1 MKEFQ
6 IINEFF
12 LDLAKKNSSSLNLND
27 DVFFYKNKKLAI
39 SVDTYVN
46 GNHFLNFNDPEL
58 VIKKIIRSSISDL
71 VCKGAKPKFYFISGS
86 GNKKYF
92 NKKNLYAITKAL
104 RSEQKKYDIKLSG
117 GDTVKS
123 KELSFTIIAIGF
135 SSNIVLRNKAKNND
149 HIYITGKI
157 GDSFIGLNCLK
168 KKINLTPKLKR
179 YFIQKYYLP
188 NIKYKFTNDL
198 LKFANTSIDVSDGLF
213 ADMDKLINSQNLK
226 YKLFLNNIPISN
238 YLKKI
243 LIEKKIAKSKV
254 VSNGDDYQILFTV
267 DPKKSRIIERL
278 AKKTNTKITKIG
290 FIDNSLKTSEII
302 DENGH
307 KILIKNKGY
316 EHLFWS

>member
-12 LDLAKKNSSSLNLND
+12 LDLAKNNRSSLNLND

-46 GNHFLNFNDPEL
+46 GNHFLNFNEPGL

-71 VCKGAKPKFYFISGS
+71 VCKGVKPKFYFISGS

-92 NKKNLYAITKAL
+92 TKKNLYAITKAL
-104 RSEQKKYDIKLSG
+104 KSEQKKYGIQLSG
-117 GDTVKS
+117 GDTIKS
-123 KELSFTIIAIGF
+123 KELSFTITAIGF
-135 SSNIVLRNKAKNND
+135 SSNIVFRNKAKNKD
-149 HIYITGKI
+149 YIYVTGEI

-168 KKINLTPKLKR
+168 KKINLTAKLKK

-188 NIKYKFTNDL
+188 NIKIEFTNGL
-198 LKFANTSIDVSDGLF
+198 LKIANTSIDVSDGLF

-238 YLKKI
+238 NLKKI
-243 LIEKKIAKSKV
+243 LIEKKIVKSKV
-254 VSNGDDYQILFTV
+254 VSNGDDYQTLFTV

-302 DENGH
+302 DENGQ
-307 KILIKNKGY
+307 KILVKNKGY
-316 EHLFWS
+316 EHLF

>member
-12 LDLAKKNSSSLNLND
+12 LDLAKNNRSSLDLND
-27 DVFFYKNKKLAI
+27 DVFFYKNKKLTI

-46 GNHFLNFNDPEL
+46 GNHFLNFNEPGL

-71 VCKGAKPKFYFISGS
+71 VCKGVKPKFYFISGS

-92 NKKNLYAITKAL
+92 TKKNLYAITKAL
-104 RSEQKKYDIKLSG
+104 KSEQKKYGIQLSG
-117 GDTVKS
+117 GDTIKS
-123 KELSFTIIAIGF
+123 KELSFTITAIGF
-135 SSNIVLRNKAKNND
+135 SSNIVFRNKAKNKD
-149 HIYITGKI
+149 YIYVTGEI

-168 KKINLTPKLKR
+168 KKINLTAKLKK

-188 NIKYKFTNDL
+188 NIKIKFTNGL
-198 LKFANTSIDVSDGLF
+198 LKIANTSIDVSDGLF

-243 LIEKKIAKSKV
+243 LIEKKIVKSKV

-302 DENGH
+302 DENGQ
-307 KILIKNKGY
+307 KILVKNKGY

>member
-12 LDLAKKNSSSLNLND
+12 LDLAKNNRSSLNLND

-46 GNHFLNFNDPEL
+46 GNHFLNFNEPGL

-71 VCKGAKPKFYFISGS
+71 VCKGVKPKFYFISGS

-92 NKKNLYAITKAL
+92 TKKNLYAITKAL
-104 RSEQKKYDIKLSG
+104 KSEQKKYGIQLSG
-117 GDTVKS
+117 GDTIKS
-123 KELSFTIIAIGF
+123 KELSFTITAIGF
-135 SSNIVLRNKAKNND
+135 SSNIVFRNKAKNKD
-149 HIYITGKI
+149 YIYVTGEI

-168 KKINLTPKLKR
+168 KKINLTAKLKK

-188 NIKYKFTNDL
+188 NIKIEFTNGL
-198 LKFANTSIDVSDGLF
+198 LKIANTSIDVSDGLF

-238 YLKKI
+238 NLKKI
-243 LIEKKIAKSKV
+243 LIEKKIVKSKV

-302 DENGH
+302 DENGQ
-307 KILIKNKGY
+307 KILVKNKGY
-316 EHLFWS
+316 EHLF

>member
-12 LDLAKKNSSSLNLND
+12 LNLAKNNRSSLNLND

-46 GNHFLNFNDPEL
+46 GNHFLNFNEPGL

-71 VCKGAKPKFYFISGS
+71 VCKGVKPKFYFISGS

-92 NKKNLYAITKAL
+92 TKKNLYAITKAL
-104 RSEQKKYDIKLSG
+104 KSEQKKYGIQLSG
-117 GDTVKS
+117 GDTIKS
-123 KELSFTIIAIGF
+123 KELSFTITAIGF
-135 SSNIVLRNKAKNND
+135 SSNIVFRNKAKNKD
-149 HIYITGKI
+149 YIYVTGEI

-168 KKINLTPKLKR
+168 KKINLTAKLKK

-188 NIKYKFTNDL
+188 NIKIEFTNGL
-198 LKFANTSIDVSDGLF
+198 LKIANTSIDVSDGLF

-238 YLKKI
+238 NLKKI
-243 LIEKKIAKSKV
+243 LIEKKIVKSKV

-302 DENGH
+302 DENGQ
-307 KILIKNKGY
+307 KILVKNKGY
-316 EHLFWS
+316 EHLF

>member
-12 LDLAKKNSSSLNLND
+12 LDLAKNNRSSLNLND

-46 GNHFLNFNDPEL
+46 GNHFLNFNEPGL

-71 VCKGAKPKFYFISGS
+71 VCKGVKPKFYFISGS

-92 NKKNLYAITKAL
+92 TKKNLYAITKAL
-104 RSEQKKYDIKLSG
+104 KSEQKKYGIQLSG
-117 GDTVKS
+117 GDTIKS
-123 KELSFTIIAIGF
+123 KELSFTITAIGF
-135 SSNIVLRNKAKNND
+135 SSNIVFRNKAKNKD
-149 HIYITGKI
+149 YIYVTGEI

-168 KKINLTPKLKR
+168 KKINLTAKLKK

-188 NIKYKFTNDL
+188 NIKIKFTNGL
-198 LKFANTSIDVSDGLF
+198 LKIANTSIDVSDGLF

-238 YLKKI
+238 NLKKI
-243 LIEKKIAKSKV
+243 LIEKKIVKSKV

-302 DENGH
+302 DENGQ
-307 KILIKNKGY
+307 KILVKNKGY
-316 EHLFWS
+316 EHLF

>member
-12 LDLAKKNSSSLNLND
+12 LDLAKNNRSSLNLND

-46 GNHFLNFNDPEL
+46 GNHFLNFNEPGL

-71 VCKGAKPKFYFISGS
+71 VCKGVKPKFYFISGS

-92 NKKNLYAITKAL
+92 TKKNLYAITKAL
-104 RSEQKKYDIKLSG
+104 KSEQKKYGIQLSG
-117 GDTVKS
+117 GDTIKS
-123 KELSFTIIAIGF
+123 KELSFTITAIGF
-135 SSNIVLRNKAKNND
+135 SSNIVFRNKAKNKD
-149 HIYITGKI
+149 YIYVTGEI

-168 KKINLTPKLKR
+168 KKINLTAKLKK
-179 YFIQKYYLP
+179 YFTQKYYLP
-188 NIKYKFTNDL
+188 NIKIKFTNGL
-198 LKFANTSIDVSDGLF
+198 LKIANTSIDVSDGLF

-238 YLKKI
+238 NLKKI
-243 LIEKKIAKSKV
+243 LIEKKIVKSKV

-302 DENGH
+302 DENGQ
-307 KILIKNKGY
+307 KILVKNKGY
-316 EHLFWS
+316 EHLF

>member
-12 LDLAKKNSSSLNLND
+12 LDLAKNNRSSLNLND

-46 GNHFLNFNDPEL
+46 GNHFLNFNEPGL

-71 VCKGAKPKFYFISGS
+71 VCKGVKPKFYFISGS

-92 NKKNLYAITKAL
+92 TKKNLYAITKAL
-104 RSEQKKYDIKLSG
+104 KSEQKKYGIQLSG
-117 GDTVKS
+117 GDTIKS

-135 SSNIVLRNKAKNND
+135 SSNIVFRNKAKNKD
-149 HIYITGKI
+149 YIYVTGEI

-168 KKINLTPKLKR
+168 KKINLTAKLKK

-188 NIKYKFTNDL
+188 NIKIKFTNGL
-198 LKFANTSIDVSDGLF
+198 LKIANTSIDVSDGLF

-243 LIEKKIAKSKV
+243 LIEKKIVKSKV

-302 DENGH
+302 DENGQ
-307 KILIKNKGY
+307 KILVKNKGY
-316 EHLFWS
+316 EHLF